1 MCCASGE
8 MPQAVTL
15 APQPLWACLSGI
27 LVLQAA
33 VRLFTL
39 CVLCRFEHRY
49 ACLNQGMLLMC
60 LIGVVP
66 LLCR

>member
-1 MCCASGE
+1 MT
-8 MPQAVTL
+8 P

-27 LVLQAA
+27 SVLQAA
-33 VRLFTL
+33 VRLFNL
-39 CVLCRFEHRY
+39 RVLCRYEDRY